1 MNVKKFLKAALAA
14 ALILALL
21 PACSDDKGDG
31 AKNTTEAKTEAVSG
45 TVSESV
51 PVETVIETAPPV
63 DKDAVKDQYTL
74 SEDEAAAIADK
85 NAPAAIKYAS
95 FDSMVFTTPAI
106 SEKAPL
112 MTITPIF
119 NAEGVHSYL
128 HEAGESFDLGNGN
141 GSFSS
146 TMAIYD
152 DAFFEEKALLVVA
165 FLDKEG
171 GSAYSVTGAWDDHIV
186 GEGFEMD
193 RLVFGVKRAEGDVT
207 AGHVIIEIDPEFLSI
222 WDTYGMEFYR

>member
-14 ALILALL
+14 ALVLALL
-21 PACSDDKGDG
+21 PGCSDGEEGDT
-31 AKNTTEAKTEAVSG
+31 KTTTEAKTEAVSG

-63 DKDAVKDQYTL
+63 DKEAVKDKFAL
-74 SEDEAAAIADK
+74 SEEDAAILTDE
-85 NAPAAIKYAS
+85 NSPASIKYAS

-106 SEKAPL
+106 KEGVSL
-112 MTITPIF
+112 MTITPLY
-119 NAEGVHSYL
+119 NAEGVHSYM
-128 HEAGESFDLGNGN
+128 HEASESFDLGKGN
-141 GSFSS
+141 GTFS
-146 TMAIYD
+146 AALAEYD
-152 DAFFEEKALLVVA
+152 EEFFNDKALVIIS

-207 AGHVIIEIDPEFLSI
+207 AGHVIIEIDPEFLGI
-222 WDTYGMEFYR
+222 WDTYGMELYR